1 MTPARSKVTGS
12 VLLASLGFLGGIR
25 ELKIKKVG

>member
-1 MTPARSKVTGS
+1 MTHARSKVTDS
-12 VLLASLGFLGGIR
+12 VLLASLGFLGGIT